1 MWRPLTAALLL
12 GLAPVAAVSQP
23 IADAARAQAQL
34 IGNAMDTNDDQLISQ
49 NEMEMF
55 GGTVLTLIDTD
66 EDGKITRDEQ
76 AAFQLGMVE
85 IADFRERRQAYDT
98 AKAIVFDI
106 FDRDSDGVI
115 SREEH
120 MTGYRRAHSFADF
133 DEDGQLSMSE
143 YLNGFIFNIALRNA
157 LSQR

>member
-1 MWRPLTAALLL
+1 MSDLRKIIIDGTEIECDPALTLLQACEL
-12 GLAPVAAVSQP
+12 VAD
-23 IADAARAQAQL
+23 I
-34 IGNAMDTNDDQLISQ
+34 NTMDTNDDQLISQ

-66 EDGKITRDEQ
+66 EDGKITREEQ
-76 AAFQLGMVE
+76 SAFQLGMVE
-85 IADFRERRQAYDT
+85 IADFRERRQAYD
-98 AKAIVFDI
+98 AAQAIVFDI

-120 MTGYRRAHSFADF
+120 MTGYRRAHTFADF